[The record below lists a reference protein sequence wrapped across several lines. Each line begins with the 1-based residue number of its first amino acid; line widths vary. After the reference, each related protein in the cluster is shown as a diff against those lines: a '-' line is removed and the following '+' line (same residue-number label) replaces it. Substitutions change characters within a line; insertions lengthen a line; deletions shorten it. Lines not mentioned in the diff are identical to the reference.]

1 VEKAM
6 QIDIDTIEKK
16 FQFKGALKEFPS
28 VTLQQVYG
36 SRLEPVWNELVQRY
50 HYLGHKNLLG
60 KRLKYLAF
68 IEDCPVAALSWSA
81 PAKRLEARD
90 KFIGWSD
97 DLRQRSLYIIAAN
110 SRFVIF
116 PWVQIPN
123 FGSYILGMNLRCLR
137 KDWVEQFHDEL
148 LLVET
153 FVDPSFFQG
162 TVYKASNWKKLG
174 KTKGYTK
181 CGKGYVYHG
190 QIKEIYIYIL
200 NPHYREILGVPSTHF
215 PEHRLSKKVE
225 ETSLSLQ
232 QSEWI
237 PASLEEFEMTEED
250 FDSIAQEL
258 TEFHN
263 IFSDCFSRSEQESL
277 GLTYLSGLMSGIERK
292 TAERIAL
299 ELKTPQ
305 SVRSTQRFLKT
316 YQWDHKAM
324 LQQHQQLVIQA
335 FATEEGMITVDSSEI
350 PKKGKQ
356 SVGVAYQYCG
366 NTGKKDNCQSGVFV
380 GYVSEKGYGLI
391 DTQLYMPESW
401 FDNEHEDLRKINL
414 VPEKLSFQKKN
425 DIASALIKSA
435 SAQFPARWIGC
446 DAGFGSDMNFLNSL
460 PDSLY
465 YFADIKS
472 DSKVF
477 LEKPEVGIPPYSG
490 RGKRPTK
497 PRVLSNDKPISVS
510 KLGKSD
516 ELKWQYVNLG
526 EGSKGPLLAQV
537 ACIRVFPSRDGL
549 PQDDPV
555 WLIIRKR
562 TDGQIRYA
570 FSNAPETISF
580 EELCHAS
587 CLRWSIE
594 RCFQEGKM
602 HLGMDHY
609 EHRSWPAWHRHM
621 IYVMLAQHFLFRVR
635 ERLKKKIL
643 SLPMAKKLLQTVLPI
658 RSLTRKGAL
667 SIVKYYLKRNDK
679 AHQSHR
685 KKQIIIAQNLGIQ
698 VSL

>member
-1 VEKAM
+1 MKIVEKAM
-6 QIDIDTIEKK
+6 QIDIDTIGKK
-16 FQFKGALKEFPS
+16 MQFKSALKEFPPLS
-28 VTLQQVYG
+28 LQQVCG
-36 SRLEPVWNELVQRY
+36 GEIEPLWNELVQRY

-68 IEDCPVAALSWSA
+68 IENHPVAALSWSA
-81 PAKRLEARD
+81 PAKRLGARD

-97 DLRQRSLYIIAAN
+97 DLRQRSLHRIAAN

-123 FGSYILGMNLRCLR
+123 LGSHILGMNLRCLP
-137 KDWVEQFHDEL
+137 KDWLEKFHDAL

-174 KTKGYTK
+174 RTKGYTK
-181 CGKGYVYHG
+181 SGTGYIYHG
-190 QIKEIYIYIL
+190 QLKEIYIFIL
-200 NPHYREILGVPSTHF
+200 NRHYREILGVPSTYF
-215 PEHRLSKKVE
+215 LEHRLSKNVE
-225 ETSLSLQ
+225 ETNLSLQ
-232 QSEWI
+232 QSEWT
-237 PASLEEFEMTEED
+237 PELLEEFELTDHD
-250 FDSIAQEL
+250 FDLIAQEL

-263 IFSDCFSRSEQESL
+263 IFSERFCRSEQESI
-277 GLTYLSGLMSGIERK
+277 GLTYLSGLMSRIERK
-292 TAERIAL
+292 TAEGIAL
-299 ELKTPQ
+299 EIKTPQ

-316 YQWDHKAM
+316 YKWDHDGM
-324 LQQHQQLVIQA
+324 LQQHQQLIIQS
-335 FATEEGMITVDSSEI
+335 FATEESMITVDSSEF

-356 SVGVAYQYCG
+356 SVGVAHQYCG

-380 GYVSEKGYGLI
+380 GYVSEKGHGLI
-391 DTQLYMPESW
+391 DAQLYMPESW
-401 FDNEHEDLRKINL
+401 FEKDHEELRKVNL
-414 VPEKLSFQKKN
+414 VPEDLSFQTKN
-425 DIASALIKSA
+425 RIASALIKSA
-435 SAQFPARWIGC
+435 STQFPARWIGC
-446 DAGFGSDMNFLNSL
+446 DAGFGSDMNFLKSL
-460 PDSLY
+460 PDSLN

-510 KLGKSD
+510 NLEKSD
-516 ELKWQYVNLG
+516 DLKWRYINLG

-537 ACIRVFPSRDGL
+537 VCIRVFPSRDGL
-549 PQDDPV
+549 PENEPV

-562 TDGQIRYA
+562 TDGQTRYA
-570 FSNAPETISF
+570 FSNAPDTASF
-580 EELCHAS
+580 EKLCRAS

-621 IYVMLAQHFLFRVR
+621 IYVMLAQHFLFRV
-635 ERLKKKIL
+635 KKRI
-643 SLPMAKKLLQTVLPI
+643 KKN
-658 RSLTRKGAL
+658 A
-667 SIVKYYLKRNDK
+667 
-679 AHQSHR
+679 
-685 KKQIIIAQNLGIQ
+685 
-698 VSL
+698 